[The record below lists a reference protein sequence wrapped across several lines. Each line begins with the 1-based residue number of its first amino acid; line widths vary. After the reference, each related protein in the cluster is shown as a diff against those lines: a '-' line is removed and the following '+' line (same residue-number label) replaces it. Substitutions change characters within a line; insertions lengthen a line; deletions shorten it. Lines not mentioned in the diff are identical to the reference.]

1 MSSLDIGAIEGSD
14 SGIDGMEESESAGG
28 STSGA
33 GDRMGGNSG
42 GLLSKLGS
50 GGEPV
55 LSSGNGGRLGGGYTG
70 EGESGSV
77 SGESGD
83 GDSVARLKGKY
94 RGDRGAPCSGSGDGA
109 NDLTSSWSV
118 RLADVA
124 ARKSIPESRMA
135 LNNSLQFVI
144 VDGNDRTVDAAVE
157 EFMGEFLKR
166 DLFT

>member
-70 EGESGSV
+70 E
-77 SGESGD
+77 GESGD